1 MAYRVYCGIAA
12 NHNEYLTF
20 KARWGPRIFPDLDN
34 ALSFAFKMEK
44 MKKTP
49 DRPWEIEG
57 DDGTR
62 FDREKLKQIF
72 RDRETELAAGPKL
85 R

>member
-1 MAYRVYCGIAA
+1 MAYRVYCGVAA
-12 NHNEYLTF
+12 NHNEYLTL

-44 MKKTP
+44 TP
-49 DRPWEIEG
+49 NRPWEIEG

-62 FDREKLKQIF
+62 LDREKLKQIF
-72 RDRETELAAGPKL
+72 RERGPELAGGPKL